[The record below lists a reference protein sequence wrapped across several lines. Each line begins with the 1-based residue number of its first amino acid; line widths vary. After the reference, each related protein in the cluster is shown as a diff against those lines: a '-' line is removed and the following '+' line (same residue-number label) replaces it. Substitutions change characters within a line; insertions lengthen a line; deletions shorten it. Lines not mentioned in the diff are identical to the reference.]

1 MAAHLLTS
9 WVQNSRRQLWAPSS
23 PFHRSHAVCQLC
35 SNPWG
40 TLLGETK
47 ALSSRHKLDR
57 AQQGCPCCLE
67 GQGLPC
73 PWAWHSSPGT
83 NGWGSLAR
91 QAGTQ
96 AGPGTG
102 RLWHLARPVTSP
114 TEKADLTSQLPG
126 TAHREGGR
134 LPAKLPVPAWE
145 ASVPLRSLC
154 S

>member
-126 TAHREGGR
+126 TAH
-134 LPAKLPVPAWE
+134 
-145 ASVPLRSLC
+145 
-154 S
+154 